1 MMTKGTRRK
10 RTRKKKS
17 GTESRGVVKRLFL
30 AFVLAGG
37 ALSCFGQA
45 QASVVGEPGSA
56 TTRSIEGTILN
67 ASGSPVSGA
76 IVLLKD
82 TKTLQIRS
90 YVAQQDGKYRFYGL
104 STDVNWELRAEAN
117 GLTSKTKTVSV
128 FDSHPKVVLNLKLK
142 KKLKT

>member
-1 MMTKGTRRK
+1 MR
-10 RTRKKKS
+10 
-17 GTESRGVVKRLFL
+17 RLFL
-30 AFVLAGG
+30 VLA
-37 ALSCFGQA
+37 LSGIAGLCFGQA
-45 QASVVGEPGSA
+45 QAPVVGQPGSA
-56 TTRSIEGTILN
+56 TTRSIEGTVLN
-67 ASGSPVSGA
+67 AGGSPVSGA

-104 STDVNWELRAEAN
+104 SMDVNWELRAEAN